1 MFFKY
6 PSNKKDIPL
15 RRLVPNFITTTA
27 LCCGLAAIHAALRL
41 EFKDA
46 LLFIA
51 ASMVFDALDG
61 RAARFLR
68 ATSSFGNVLDS
79 LSDFLSFGI
88 APAIILYQ
96 WMLKDEEWAGLLAC
110 MMFALCSALR
120 LARFT
125 ANTTGPTISTPQTP
139 ARIALNTNFFVG
151 IPTPAAASAALIPVL
166 LATSRFGTT
175 TDVVTN
181 KWVVIAFTIFIAL
194 FMVSRQPM
202 FSFKKLKLSRAS
214 VVPLMVAVGLVI
226 VGIRYD
232 ILLTL
237 AILSGLYLLT
247 FPLALFRHHA
257 LSRQARLESPDPSL
271 SKAVVA

>member
-6 PSNKKDIPL
+6 PSTKQNIPL

-27 LCCGLAAIHAALRL
+27 LCCGLAAIHASLRL

-125 ANTTGPTISTPQTP
+125 ADTTGTNVSLPQTP
-139 ARIALNTNFFVG
+139 AQLALKANFFVG
-151 IPTPAAASAALIPVL
+151 IPTPAAASAVLIPVL
-166 LATSRFGTT
+166 LAKSRFGET
-175 TDVVTN
+175 TDLITN

-247 FPLALFRHHA
+247 FPVALLKHHA
-257 LSRQARLESPDPSL
+257 LSRQARIETTEPATAQ
-271 SKAVVA
+271 AVVA